1 MVSDFIVNNDWHFP
15 VDLQLLFPT
24 LPSLVKQVTI
34 PFDRGEDC
42 LAWLGTESG
51 VLSQKDA
58 FIFKSQNHP
67 KLQWASVIWSLD
79 IPPSSSLVAW
89 RLMLGKLR
97 TDENL
102 RMRGCAMPSI
112 CNLCMNNSES
122 SFHIFFDCPYAVN
135 IWTWFAETISMN
147 LHFSSIE
154 DVWMLCDRNWKPQC
168 KVVIQA
174 ALVNIISTIWFV
186 RNQVR
191 FNNNFI
197 HWKNAVSLICS
208 NVSMSGNKTKQIFRN
223 SMTDFSILKKFNIS
237 IHPPRAPSI
246 VEIIWHPPCLNW
258 LKCNTDGAANSTVS
272 ACGGVF
278 RNHNADF
285 VAGFAEFLGNTS
297 SLIAELSGV
306 MRAIELAKANNW
318 QNVWIESDSSF
329 VVLAYKNPYVV
340 PWSIRSRWLNCHALA
355 SSMNILV
362 THVYREGNIVAD
374 SLANM
379 GLHLTELLFFNAPPL
394 CILNSLSKNKL
405 GLPCFR
411 FVD

>member
-1 MVSDFIVNNDWHFP
+1 
-15 VDLQLLFPT
+15 
-24 LPSLVKQVTI
+24 
-34 PFDRGEDC
+34 
-42 LAWLGTESG
+42 
-51 VLSQKDA
+51 
-58 FIFKSQNHP
+58 
-67 KLQWASVIWSLD
+67 
-79 IPPSSSLVAW
+79 
-89 RLMLGKLR
+89 MLGKLR

-174 ALVNIISTIWFV
+174 ALVNLISTIWFV

-191 FNNNFI
+191 FNNKLI
-197 HWKNAVSLICS
+197 HWKNAISLICS
-208 NVSMSGNKTKQIFRN
+208 NVSLSGNKTKQVFRN
-223 SMTDFSILKKFNIS
+223 SMTDFSILKKFNVS

-246 VEIIWHPPCLNW
+246 VEVIWHPPCLNW
-258 LKCNTDGAANSTVS
+258 LKCNTDGAANTTLS

-285 VAGFAEFLGNTS
+285 VAGFAEFLCNTS